1 MNLTEMIQAKS
12 ETALSPAERVAN
24 AVSNTDT
31 WRKWLAAAALHPDL
45 STLGV
50 LSLSEFMAANP
61 DVNCLTLFDAHAVTS
76 RRGTISED
84 TPFIINGDESSFQR
98 LYIASAAGVDK
109 GYLARPIT
117 KINPALGESVS
128 AFERAVNIEKL
139 ASNKDDIASWI
150 IGARYGLIGPN
161 DALPAAPVGT
171 VNDIQAALSSAL
183 AYAAKD
189 TRAIDRV
196 WPEKRVD
203 QRLKPAKQ
211 EQNPKRTRKSL
222 PKEML
227 PKAVEETKKE
237 KTKPDYTETSKAT
250 LESIRQDLIKA
261 EKTRRKAL
269 AFPKARG

>member
-24 AVSNTDT
+24 AASNTDT

-45 STLGV
+45 SALGV

-61 DVNCLTLFDAHAVTS
+61 DIDCNTLFEAHAVTS

-84 TPFIINGDESSFQR
+84 TSFIIDGDESSFRR
-98 LYIASAAGVDK
+98 LYIASTAGVDK
-109 GYLARPIT
+109 GCLARPVT
-117 KINPALGESVS
+117 KVNPTLAESVS
-128 AFERAVNIEKL
+128 AFERAVNTEKL

-150 IGARYGLIGPN
+150 IGARYGLIGPT

-189 TRAIDRV
+189 MRAIDKV

-211 EQNPKRTRKSL
+211 EQSAKRTRKSF
-222 PKEML
+222 PKEMP
-227 PKAVEETKKE
+227 PKAAEEPKKE
-237 KTKPDYTETSKAT
+237 KAKPDYTETSKAT
-250 LESIRQDLIKA
+250 LESIRQDLEKA
-261 EKTRRKAL
+261 EKAHRKVIG
-269 AFPKARG
+269 FPKARG